1 MNYKKIISILLV
13 PLLLFSLALP
23 AYADG
28 TGETYLI
35 YFETSGGVGVPV
47 ISSTNL
53 EGKLTSLPIPTM
65 GLHLRGLVYR

>member
-28 TGETYLI
+28 TGETYLFF
-35 YFETSGGVGVPV
+35 FETCGGGGVAV
-47 ISSTNL
+47 ISCTNL
-53 EGKLTSLPIPTM
+53 EG
-65 GLHLRGLVYR
+65 